1 MAFYKQLNIVLI
13 EPFFTGSH
21 KAWADGYKKNSNHNI
36 NILFLKGKHWKWRM
50 HGGAITLGKL
60 YQQYIVNNGTPDLL
74 LVTDM
79 LNLPVFISLVK
90 LQNIPVISFFH
101 ENQLT
106 YPWSTQ
112 DRDKEKNRDHHY
124 GFINY
129 TTTLCSN
136 KIMFNSDFHKNSF
149 ITALIK
155 FLKMFPD
162 HQQLSNVDII
172 NNKSVVSYLG
182 LDLKKFDKY
191 KKIKKNKTP
200 IILWN
205 HRWEYDKNPN
215 DFFNTLFK
223 INNKK
228 IDFSIV
234 ILGEK
239 GKEYP
244 KIFDKA
250 KEKLKDKILHFGY
263 CKSEKEYR
271 DWLLI
276 SDILPVT
283 SIQDFFGV
291 SIIEAV
297 SSCVYPI
304 LPNRLAYPEILSID
318 KNKKLFYN
326 SKQELKNKI
335 EYVIIN
341 IDLIRQDSLQL
352 SKFVINRYSWG
363 KMAPAYDKRF
373 NLIK

>member
-1 MAFYKQLNIVLI
+1 LNILYL
-13 EPFFTGSH
+13 EPFYTGSH
-21 KAWADGYKKNSNHNI
+21 KQWIDYYKKKSRHKI
-36 NILFLKGKHWKWRM
+36 TILGLSGKKWKWRM
-50 HGGAITLGKL
+50 HGGAITLAKKFNKL
-60 YQQYIVNNGTPDLL
+60 NMQFDLIICS
-74 LVTDM
+74 DM
-79 LNLPVFISLVK
+79 LNLPIFKSLCANK
-90 LQNIPVISFFH
+90 IQNTKVAMYFH
-101 ENQLT
+101 ENQLS
-106 YPWSTQ
+106 YPWPPN
-112 DRDKEKNRDHHY
+112 DPDPKLKRDLHY
-124 GFINY
+124 AFINY
-129 TTTLCSN
+129 TSSLVSDYN
-136 KIMFNSDFHKNSF
+136 FFNSKYHLNIYMK
-149 ITALIK
+149 
-155 FLKMFPD
+155 
-162 HQQLSNVDII
+162 
-172 NNKSVVSYLG
+172 
-182 LDLKKFDKY
+182 DLKGYLNKMPDLKNKETINTIKKKSSVLHIGCNLKGVPI
-191 KKIKKNKTP
+191 KKIKYNKTP